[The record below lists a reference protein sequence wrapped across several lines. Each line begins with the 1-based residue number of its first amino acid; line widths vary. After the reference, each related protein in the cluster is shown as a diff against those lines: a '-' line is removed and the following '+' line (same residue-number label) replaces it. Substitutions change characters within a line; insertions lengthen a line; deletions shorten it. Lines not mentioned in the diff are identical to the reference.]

1 MEHNNGEMLT
11 WEMEILTLRL
21 YLAESLALCQ
31 KSHELAYLLKGYADT
46 TTSSSLLRFE
56 ELYIFDPI
64 SRYIKV
70 KYTPCISNSP
80 LTVVLAIAL

>member
-11 WEMEILTLRL
+11 WEMEILTLWL

-31 KSHELAYLLKGYADT
+31 KSHELANLLKGYAHT
-46 TTSSSLLRFE
+46 MTFSPLLRSE
-56 ELYIFDPI
+56 GLYIFDQI

-70 KYTPCISNSP
+70 KYTLCISNSL
-80 LTVVLAIAL
+80 LTAVLAVAL